1 MRNSQE
7 LTSRADVK
15 RKLSYKEQRELE
27 ALPAR
32 IEALEAEQERLRKES
47 ESPDFYKEEAGH
59 IKGVLDRLE
68 AIGPELEE
76 TIARWMALEERR

>member
-1 MRNSQE
+1 M
-7 LTSRADVK
+7 
-15 RKLSYKEQRELE
+15 
-27 ALPAR
+27 PGR
-32 IEALEAEQERLRKES
+32 IASLEAEQERLRKES

-76 TIARWMALEERR
+76 AIARWMELEERSL